1 MVFKETQVIMFAIVI
16 SNYTRTLKHNLNTE
30 SLDINYYVGENHQPG
45 TNGSAL
51 QSHCRWCVVPLHPP
65 NPKPQAL
72 NLTLVSL
79 RGEDAACVLLSSR
92 PFWRTAPLFLWLLFD
107 AGTKKTKNLCV
118 RFAQPLHNSLL
129 STSELSPLNQI
140 VSSFLW
146 KAKKRKKKRTK
157 NKEI

>member
-1 MVFKETQVIMFAIVI
+1 MVFKERQVIMFAIVI

-51 QSHCRWCVVPLHPP
+51 QSHCVLSP
-65 NPKPQAL
+65 PKPPSSKS
-72 NLTLVSL
+72 VRL

-107 AGTKKTKNLCV
+107 AGTKNLCV

-146 KAKKRKKKRTK
+146 KARKKRKKKRTK